1 MIAIG
6 KPYVSTFL
14 LESIQKSNYPVIA
27 TLEAREVLEGKEVNW
42 ISEAEAKTL
51 LKKKPGTKVYT
62 NSENTIG
69 WLENNAAHGP
79 LPEQIQVFKNKLR
92 FREMLSSVY
101 PNYHFHG
108 VEFNKLRALDA
119 NQLDFPL
126 VIKPAVGFFSVAV
139 HLVENQDEWTQALD
153 LIDTEVKAWE
163 GTYPLEVINTRE
175 FILEE
180 VIEGEEYAID
190 CYFNQKGEAVILNI
204 LHHRFS
210 SGKDVSDRVYTTSEN
225 IINQHKEG
233 VQAFL
238 EMIGDK
244 AGLANFPIH
253 VEVRIDQKGKII
265 PIEVNP
271 LRFGGWCTTGDLSW
285 YAYGIN
291 SYEHYFNEKQPI
303 WDEIFKSR
311 KDKSYS
317 VVVLDNNSG
326 YPEEQIE
333 SFNIQEIAS
342 DFQKTLEVREVDFR
356 TYGVFGF
363 LFVETSLGNEEEL
376 TRILSSD
383 LRRYIKLKGLK

>member
-6 KPYVSTFL
+6 KPYVSAFL
-14 LESIQKSNYPVIA
+14 LESIQKSNYPVIS
-27 TLEAREVLEGKEVNW
+27 TEEAKEVLKENRVNW
-42 ISEAEAKTL
+42 ISETEAREKLKEKT
-51 LKKKPGTKVYT
+51 GTKVYT
-62 NSENTIG
+62 NSENTMG
-69 WLENNAAHGP
+69 WLENNAVQGP
-79 LPEQIQVFKNKLR
+79 LPDQIQVFKNKIR
-92 FREMLSSVY
+92 FRELLSSVY
-101 PNYHFHG
+101 PDSHFRG
-108 VEFNKLRALDA
+108 VEFNRLREMDVSSLS
-119 NQLDFPL
+119 FPF
-126 VIKPAVGFFSVAV
+126 VIKPAVGFFSAAV
-139 HLVENQDEWTQALD
+139 HRVENREEWMLVLD
-153 LIDTEVKAWE
+153 LIDVEVKAWE
-163 GTYPLEVINTRE
+163 DTYPREVINTSQ
-175 FILEE
+175 FIIEE
-180 VIEGEEYAID
+180 CIEGEEYAID

-225 IINQHKEG
+225 TINQHREG

-244 AGLANFPIH
+244 TGLANFPMH

-291 SYEHYFNEKQPI
+291 SYDYYFNEKQPL
-303 WDEIFKSR
+303 WEEIFANR
-311 KDKSYS
+311 KDKIYS

-333 SFNIQEIAS
+333 SFNIQLIAS
-342 DFQKTLEVREVDFR
+342 DFQKILDIREVDFR

-376 TRILSSD
+376 TRILTSD
-383 LRRYIKLKGLK
+383 LRRFIKLKAVQ

>member
-291 SYEHYFNEKQPI
+291 SYEHYFNEKQPL
-303 WDEIFKSR
+303 WDEIFKTR

-326 YPEEQIE
+326 YPADRIE
-333 SFNIQEIAS
+333 SFDYKLITS
-342 DFQKTLEVREVDFR
+342 DFERVLDIREVDFKR
-356 TYGVFGF
+356 YGVFGF
-363 LFVETSLGNEEEL
+363 LFLESTLGKEEEL
-376 TRILSSD
+376 TRILSSK
-383 LRRYIKLKGLK
+383 LRKYIKLKGLK

>member
-6 KPYVSTFL
+6 KPYVSAFL
-14 LESIQKSNYPVIA
+14 LESIQKSNYPVIS
-27 TLEAREVLEGKEVNW
+27 TQEAKEVLKENWVNW
-42 ISEAEAKTL
+42 ISEIEAREI
-51 LKKKPGTKVYT
+51 LKENTGTKVYT

-69 WLENNAAHGP
+69 WLENNADQGL
-79 LPEQIQVFKNKLR
+79 LPDQIQVFKNKIR
-92 FREMLSSVY
+92 FRELLSSVY
-101 PNYHFHG
+101 PNYHFRG
-108 VEFNKLRALDA
+108 VEFNRLREMDVGSLS
-119 NQLDFPL
+119 FPF

-139 HLVENQDEWTQALD
+139 HRVENREEWNQVLD
-153 LIDTEVKAWE
+153 LIDMEVKVSE
-163 GTYPLEVINTRE
+163 DTFPREVINTSQ
-175 FILEE
+175 FIIEDC
-180 VIEGEEYAID
+180 IEGEEYAID

-210 SGKDVSDRVYTTSEN
+210 SGKDVSDRVYTTSEK

-244 AGLANFPIH
+244 TALANFPMH

-285 YAYGIN
+285 YAYGFN
-291 SYEHYFNEKQPI
+291 SYDYYFNEKQPL
-303 WDEIFKSR
+303 WEEIFKTR

-333 SFNIQEIAS
+333 SFDIQMIAN
-342 DFQKTLEVREVDFR
+342 DFQKILDIREVDFR

-376 TRILSSD
+376 TRILTSD
-383 LRRYIKLKGLK
+383 LRRYIKLKALL

>member
-6 KPYVSTFL
+6 KPYVSAFL
-14 LESIQKSNYPVIA
+14 LESIQKSNYPVIS
-27 TLEAREVLEGKEVNW
+27 TEEAKEVLKENWVNW
-42 ISEAEAKTL
+42 ISEIEAREI
-51 LKKKPGTKVYT
+51 LKENTGTKVYT

-69 WLENNAAHGP
+69 WFENNADQGP
-79 LPEQIQVFKNKLR
+79 LPDQIQVFKNKIR
-92 FREMLSSVY
+92 FRELLSGIY
-101 PNYHFHG
+101 PNYHFQG
-108 VEFNKLRALDA
+108 VEFNRLREMDVGSLS
-119 NQLDFPL
+119 FPF

-139 HLVENQDEWTQALD
+139 HRVENREEWNQVLD
-153 LIDTEVKAWE
+153 LIDMEVKVSE
-163 GTYPLEVINTRE
+163 DTFPREVINTSQ
-175 FILEE
+175 FIIEE
-180 VIEGEEYAID
+180 CIEGEEYAID

-210 SGKDVSDRVYTTSEN
+210 SGKDVSDRVYTTSEK

-244 AGLANFPIH
+244 TALANFPMH

-265 PIEVNP
+265 PIEANP

-291 SYEHYFNEKQPI
+291 SYDCYFNEKQPV
-303 WDEIFKSR
+303 WEEIFKTR

-326 YPEEQIE
+326 YPEAQIE
-333 SFNIQEIAS
+333 SFDIQLIANN
-342 DFQKTLEVREVDFR
+342 FQKILDIREVDFR

-363 LFVETSLGNEEEL
+363 LFVETSLGSEEEL
-376 TRILSSD
+376 TRILTSD
-383 LRRYIKLKGLK
+383 LRRYIKLKAD

>member
-6 KPYVSTFL
+6 KPYVSAFL
-14 LESIQKSNYPVIA
+14 LESIQKSNYPVIS
-27 TLEAREVLEGKEVNW
+27 TQEAKEVLKENWVNW
-42 ISEAEAKTL
+42 ISEIEAREI
-51 LKKKPGTKVYT
+51 LKENTGTKVYT

-69 WLENNAAHGP
+69 WLENNADQGP
-79 LPEQIQVFKNKLR
+79 LPDQIQVFKNKIR
-92 FREMLSSVY
+92 FRELLSSIY
-101 PNYHFHG
+101 PNYHFQG
-108 VEFNKLRALDA
+108 VEFNRLREMDVGNLS
-119 NQLDFPL
+119 FPF

-139 HLVENQDEWTQALD
+139 HRVENREEWNQVLD
-153 LIDTEVKAWE
+153 LIDMEVKVSE
-163 GTYPLEVINTRE
+163 DTFPREVINTSQ
-175 FILEE
+175 FIIEE
-180 VIEGEEYAID
+180 CIEGEEYAID

-210 SGKDVSDRVYTTSEN
+210 SGKDVSDRVYTTSEK

-244 AGLANFPIH
+244 TALANFPMH

-265 PIEVNP
+265 PIEANP

-285 YAYGIN
+285 YAYGFN
-291 SYEHYFNEKQPI
+291 SYDCYFNEKQPV
-303 WDEIFKSR
+303 WEEIFKTR

-326 YPEEQIE
+326 YPEEEIE
-333 SFNIQEIAS
+333 SFDIQEIAN
-342 DFQKTLEVREVDFR
+342 DFQKILDIREVDFR

-363 LFVETSLGNEEEL
+363 LFVETSLGSEEEL
-376 TRILSSD
+376 TRILTSD
-383 LRRYIKLKGLK
+383 LRRYIKLKAD